1 MRSISKE
8 IKIALLGIIAIALFF
23 FVYNFLKG
31 SSLFSSTQTIKV
43 EYDHV
48 QGLTPSSVVQI
59 QGLTIG
65 AVSMIEMSKEHP
77 GKVVVSIHV
86 DKDIL
91 IPNDTK
97 ASIISLDLLGTK
109 AINLRMGSST
119 AMVQN
124 NQYIGGEVIL
134 GTIES
139 LSASAIPAIENAK
152 LTLASLDQTVH
163 SINNILDIETQNNLK
178 ATVADMSKTMKDFGQ
193 FANELNAQ
201 RNKIS
206 SLLTNLNAFSSSLDK
221 NANTIT
227 SVLNNTQ
234 EATAKMKNIDFEGT
248 VTELKSTMDDL
259 QTTLYKMNEGNG
271 SMALLMNDDK
281 LYRNLKNTLAT
292 ANNLLADINARPSRY
307 INVAIFGKKNK
318 NDGPPQPAPN
328 AND

>member
-8 IKIALLGIIAIALFF
+8 IKIALLGIIAIALF
-23 FVYNFLKG
+23 VLGYNFLKG
-31 SSLFSSTQTIKV
+31 SNLFSSTQTIKV

-48 QGLTPSSVVQI
+48 QGLTPASVVQI

-77 GKVVVSIHV
+77 GKIVVSIHV
-86 DKDIL
+86 DKGIL
-91 IPNDTK
+91 IPNDSK

-109 AINLRMGSST
+109 AINLRLGSST

-124 NQYIGGEVIL
+124 NQYLGGEVIL
-134 GTIES
+134 GTIEN
-139 LSASAIPAIENAK
+139 LSASATPAIENAK

-178 ATVADMSKTMKDFGQ
+178 TTVADMSKTMKDFGQ

-234 EATAKMKNIDFEGT
+234 EATAKMKKIDFEGT

-259 QTTLYKMNEGNG
+259 QTTLHKMNEGNG

-318 NDGPPQPAPN
+318 NDCPPQPAPN